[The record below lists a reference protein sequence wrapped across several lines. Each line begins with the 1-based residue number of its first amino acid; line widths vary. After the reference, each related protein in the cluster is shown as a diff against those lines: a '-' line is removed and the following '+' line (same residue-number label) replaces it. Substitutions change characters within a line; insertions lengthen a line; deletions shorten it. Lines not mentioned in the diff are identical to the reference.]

1 VTGAYE
7 TLRERILTGGLAPG
21 EPLVETTL
29 ATMLGVSRTPVRE
42 ALRRLEQD
50 TLVERVHRGL
60 QVRTQ
65 SIGEILEI
73 YEVRIALEGTA
84 ARAAAERRT
93 EIDQIQLE
101 QMLHALESRQ
111 DAPPPEV
118 AALNARLHRLIW
130 KAGHNQ
136 TLVDVLERLNMHL
149 VRYPTTTYASPGR
162 PEAAH
167 REHTQIVEAII
178 ARDAERAEEV
188 AMSHMTNA
196 RNTRLEM
203 WKLENVPAV

>member
-1 VTGAYE
+1 MITAYE
-7 TLRERILTGGLAPG
+7 ALRELILTGGLAPG

-73 YEVRIALEGTA
+73 YEVRISLEGSA
-84 ARAAAERRT
+84 ARAAAERHT

-101 QMLHALESRQ
+101 QMLRALESRQ
-111 DAPPPEV
+111 DAPPQEV
-118 AALNARLHRLIW
+118 AELNARLHRLIW

-136 TLVDVLERLNMHL
+136 TLVDVLERLSMHL

-162 PEAAH
+162 PEAAQ

-178 ARDAERAEEV
+178 GRDAERAEV
-188 AMSHMTNA
+188 AAKSHMTNA

-203 WKLENVPAV
+203 WKLENVPAL

>member
-1 VTGAYE
+1 VTNAYE

-21 EPLVETTL
+21 APLVETTL
-29 ATMLGVSRTPVRE
+29 AKTLGVSRTPVRE

-60 QVRTQ
+60 QVRAQ
-65 SIGEILEI
+65 SISEILEI
-73 YEVRIALEGTA
+73 YDVRIALEGTA
-84 ARAAAERRT
+84 AHAAAERQT

-101 QMLHALESRQ
+101 QMLRVLEASK
-111 DAPPPEV
+111 DASPPEV
-118 AALNARLHRLIW
+118 AQMNARLHRLIW
-130 KAGHNQ
+130 RAGHNQ
-136 TLVDVLERLNMHL
+136 ALVDVLERLNMHL
-149 VRYPTTTYASPGR
+149 FRYPTTTYASPGR

-167 REHTQIVEAII
+167 IEHSKIVEAII
-178 ARDAERAEEV
+178 ARDPERAAIV

-203 WKLENVPAV
+203 WKAENVPAG